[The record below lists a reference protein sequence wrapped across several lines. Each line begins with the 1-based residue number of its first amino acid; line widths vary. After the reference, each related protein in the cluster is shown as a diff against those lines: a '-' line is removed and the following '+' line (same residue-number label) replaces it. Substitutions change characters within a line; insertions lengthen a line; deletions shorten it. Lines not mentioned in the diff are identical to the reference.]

1 MNKEKQK
8 QLIIDIMDED
18 AKDGLYKQQTA
29 VEWLIEQ
36 IEKGKIEIVYS
47 DKIHSIKCIPEIIQ
61 QAKEM
66 DKQQKMDAYNQGYR
80 DGEVD
85 ASNPT
90 NISKDV
96 SEFSNA
102 ENYIKETYGN
112 NK

>member
-1 MNKEKQK
+1 MKAREHNSPIIQELIDETTSEELEKINKEMTK
-8 QLIIDIMDED
+8 
-18 AKDGLYKQQTA
+18 TA
-29 VEWLIEQ
+29 VEWLIDEHFGG
-36 IEKGKIEIVYS
+36 I
-47 DKIHSIKCIPEIIQ
+47 DNCTPDFRFHIQ

-66 DKQQKMDAYNQGYR
+66 DKQQKMDAFNQGYR

-90 NISKDV
+90 NMSKDV

-102 ENYIKETYGN
+102 ENYYKLTYGG

>member
-1 MNKEKQK
+1 MK
-8 QLIIDIMDED
+8 
-18 AKDGLYKQQTA
+18 QTA
-29 VEWLIEQ
+29 VEWLYLQMKKYCDDSNVPNDLLE
-36 IEKGKIEIVYS
+36 
-47 DKIHSIKCIPEIIQ
+47 

-66 DKQQKMDAYNQGYR
+66 DKQQKMDAFNQGYR

-90 NISKDV
+90 NMSKDV

-102 ENYIKETYGN
+102 ENYYKLTYGG